1 MKRTLAEDLT
11 GESESRK
18 KKLICLRQESSKC
31 PSRFDRFA
39 LDQIPKASLHHRGGP
54 IPPHIQRAREGIFA
68 YDQSPSAANRHSTT
82 HNVRRPKPNECLVC
96 GAEYRNRAP
105 LERHIKE
112 QHCSD
117 VRFAC
122 PDPACS
128 KIYNRDYKLR
138 RHRRE
143 RHPALNS
150 ESFVTT
156 ENAVP
161 AKCPIC
167 NLYSKG
173 WDTFYKCLVSHHTF
187 ETSEVEKPSSKKQ
200 HSELWPNSEDSSLFT
215 TAPGLKNTYSNP
227 FYATNRLTKSL

>member
-18 KKLICLRQESSKC
+18 KKLICLRQGSSKS

-39 LDQIPKASLHHRGGP
+39 LDQIPKASLHHRDGP
-54 IPPHIQRAREGIFA
+54 IPPHIQRVREGIFA
-68 YDQSPSAANRHSTT
+68 HAQSSSAANRNSTT
-82 HNVRRPKPNECLVC
+82 PKLRRPRLNECLLC
-96 GAEYRNRAP
+96 GVKFSYRAT
-105 LERHIKE
+105 LTRHIRE
-112 QHCSD
+112 QHFSD

-128 KIYNRDYKLR
+128 QTYNRPYKLR
-138 RHRRE
+138 QHRRE

-161 AKCPIC
+161 TKCPIC
-167 NLYSKG
+167 NLYSKD

-215 TAPGLKNTYSNP
+215 TASGLKNTYSNP